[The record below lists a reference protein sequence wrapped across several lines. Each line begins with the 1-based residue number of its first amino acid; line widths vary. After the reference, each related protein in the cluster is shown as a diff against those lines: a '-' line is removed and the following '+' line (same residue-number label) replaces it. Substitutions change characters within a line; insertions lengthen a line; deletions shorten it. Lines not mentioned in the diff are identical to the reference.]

1 MDYIFKNFSRIKTDI
16 KLLNFLSR
24 LIVVTKS
31 QSEDKLKSIIQSGHI
46 DFGENRVQEAKKKW
60 KNIKNQFLNIQL
72 HMIGKLQTNKV
83 KEALEVFDYIHS
95 LDSIKLAGVLKAEE
109 TKTKK
114 KIRYFIQVNVGDEVQ
129 KSGVHE
135 SKLQD
140 LLSYCRQQPTL
151 DVIGLMCIPPNNLDA
166 QIFFNKLKSL
176 SILNNLKEL
185 SMGMSNDYERAIKS
199 GATFVRV
206 GSAIFNNT

>member
-1 MDYIFKNFSRIKTDI
+1 VDYIFKNFSRIKTDI